1 MYCIPGNRTEY
12 VFAKF
17 LSINYLIC
25 FSSDS
30 VLYVQDSLDS
40 EPRVFL
46 DPNLLS
52 DDGTVALSGTCFS
65 EDGKILAYG
74 LSRSGSDWI
83 TIHFKS
89 VDSG

>member
-1 MYCIPGNRTEY
+1 
-12 VFAKF
+12 
-17 LSINYLIC
+17 
-25 FSSDS
+25 

-52 DDGTVALSGTCFS
+52 DDGTVALSGTRFS

-89 VDSG
+89 VETGL